1 MRQATSLLAAF
12 LLAGCNGGGS
22 PDSDL
27 LPSGDDPRD
36 LCLNSQC
43 GSPRQLVDL
52 PDLENVLVTDAGR
65 VFVTGQQ
72 GLYEIHR
79 NADGSYRATTLSGGC
94 SGIMQRESWVYALC
108 TDAAGASA
116 VMVFDANAAE
126 PVPESIFTLAG
137 MTLPNGLA
145 AGPEHTLF
153 VTDGPIAVEPK
164 IVRLQL
170 DPANPRVVL
179 AQDTWLATRPD
190 YPNGLAIR
198 GKQLYTTLFNPT
210 TAEGEVA
217 RIDIR
222 AGGSAGPIERIHTRG
237 IMDDLEVAG
246 DTLLVTDWQSNR
258 LFQIEFDGALVQE
271 TDALSYSQPSS
282 LAVAPAAWFD
292 PPAVLV
298 TERYTGRGLWVHER
312 D

>member
-1 MRQATSLLAAF
+1 MRRAICLLVAA
-12 LLAGCNGGGS
+12 LLCACGES
-22 PDSDL
+22 QRDRAPT
-27 LPSGDDPRD
+27 GDDPRD
-36 LCLNSQC
+36 LCLNSLC

-52 PDLENVLVTDAGR
+52 PDLENVLVTDGGR

-79 NADGSYRATTLSGGC
+79 DADGRYRATTMFGGGC
-94 SGIMQRESWVYALC
+94 SGIVQREASIYALC

-116 VMVFDANAAE
+116 LMLFDADAGE
-126 PVPESIFTLAG
+126 PVPESIFTLTG

-145 AGPEHTLF
+145 AGPDHTLF

-170 DPANPRVVL
+170 DSADPRVVL
-179 AQDTWLATRPD
+179 AQDTWLATLPD

-198 GKQLYTTLFNPT
+198 GGQLYTTLFNPT
-210 TAEGEVA
+210 TAKGDVA
-217 RIDIR
+217 RIAIQDD
-222 AGGSAGPIERIHTRG
+222 GSAGPLERLHTRG
-237 IMDDLEVAG
+237 IMDDLELAG
-246 DTLLVTDWQSNR
+246 DTLLVTDWQNNR
-258 LFQIEFDGALVQE
+258 LFQIELDGTLVQE
-271 TDALSYSQPSS
+271 TDVLSYSQPSS

-298 TERYTGRGLWVHER
+298 TERYSGRGLWVHER